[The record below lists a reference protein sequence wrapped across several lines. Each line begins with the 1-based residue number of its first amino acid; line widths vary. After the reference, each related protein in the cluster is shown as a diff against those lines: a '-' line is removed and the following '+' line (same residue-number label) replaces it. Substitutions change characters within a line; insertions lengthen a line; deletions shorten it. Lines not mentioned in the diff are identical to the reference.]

1 MTSTGNIWSKPK
13 LFTRWQQ
20 QSSRLLS
27 VLQQLILW
35 KWWFVMC
42 VFGCYRRQEM
52 QQMRGMKRPHDGAA
66 AGWPAETKRPA
77 MPSAGYIPSA
87 TRHA

>member
-1 MTSTGNIWSKPK
+1 VAAAGQPSTVSIVVTYCG
-13 LFTRWQQ
+13 
-20 QSSRLLS
+20 
-27 VLQQLILW
+27 

-52 QQMRGMKRPHDGAA
+52 QQMRGMRRPHDGAA
-66 AGWPAETKRPA
+66 VGWPAETKRPA

-87 TRHA
+87 ARYA

>member
-1 MTSTGNIWSKPK
+1 
-13 LFTRWQQ
+13 
-20 QSSRLLS
+20 
-27 VLQQLILW
+27 
-35 KWWFVMC
+35 MC